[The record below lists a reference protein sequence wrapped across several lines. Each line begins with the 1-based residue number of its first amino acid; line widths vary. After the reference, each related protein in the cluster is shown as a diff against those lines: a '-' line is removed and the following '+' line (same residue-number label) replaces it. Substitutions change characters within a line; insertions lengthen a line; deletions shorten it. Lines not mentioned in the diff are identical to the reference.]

1 MSRTWSPYQ
10 ENIFSFIL
18 NGVGNAVVEAVA
30 GSGKTTTIVECTQRI
45 PKGKTSIMLAFNKTI
60 AEELKSRG
68 VNARTFHSLTYSPV
82 MNSRKTNNVE
92 TNKLRMI
99 CKQIFSSDEAFVYG
113 AFLTKLVGL
122 ARNAGIG
129 CLVAD
134 TEDAWWEVINHHD
147 LELENERGNM
157 ARAVEMARDLLDESC
172 RSNFVDFDDMLYL
185 AVKDG
190 ILLPKFDYV
199 FVDEAQD
206 TNAVQRAIIR
216 KICHQESRVV
226 FVGDPCQP
234 LGTQVQIPIDQT
246 CSKYLGVTSVPIEQ
260 IEVGTRVVSYRRNI
274 GHFIQTGL
282 KVTGVTRKPFAGEMV
297 VVTTKDNTV
306 SKYTPNHFCLANFNA
321 LMNHTAIYVMRRGQ
335 QYRIGKCKMSY
346 AQSSGIAGRMRS
358 EEADCS
364 WILAVYEDANEA
376 FVMEQ
381 VLSVQYGI
389 PQTLFQATN
398 LHSEQAESNL
408 WQIWHRVG
416 NNSEK
421 GEALLQAFGRDY
433 RYPLVQNYT
442 ITPQCLKRPFIVH
455 ASNLIDGVKVLR
467 YSYVANG
474 NKTTQSDWQEIT
486 VTKETYKGDV
496 ISLAVEDTNL
506 YIADGIVTHN
516 CQAIYGFRGADSNS
530 MSMLAEEFECEHLP
544 LTISYRCPTSVIA
557 EARRFVSH
565 IEAAPDAPEGKVHH
579 NVNLYTVLR
588 NTAAL
593 CAGTSDEQTPDAP
606 SDRAFT
612 PRDLV
617 VCRTTKPLIA
627 LAFRAMKMR
636 IPVKILGRE
645 IGQGLKTLIG
655 KMRATD
661 VDDLVVKLEAWAARE
676 IDKAIAKQL
685 DEKVDQLQDKLDAIL
700 CLIEGLPETQRAL
713 PDLLECLESLF
724 NNNVQALTLSTIHKT
739 KGMEAKRVWWLN
751 ASACPSKWA
760 KKDWQKT
767 QEINLCYVAVTRAME
782 ELLYIEDG
790 SNKKNK
796 GMSQGDI
803 DVIKGGDMAHAA
815 NNPRGELPETV

>member
-1 MSRTWSPYQ
+1 MTRTWSPYQ

-206 TNAVQRAIIR
+206 TNAIQRAIIR
-216 KICHQESRVV
+216 KICHQDSRVV
-226 FVGDPCQP
+226 FVGDP
-234 LGTQVQIPIDQT
+234 
-246 CSKYLGVTSVPIEQ
+246 S
-260 IEVGTRVVSYRRNI
+260 
-274 GHFIQTGL
+274 
-282 KVTGVTRKPFAGEMV
+282 
-297 VVTTKDNTV
+297 
-306 SKYTPNHFCLANFNA
+306 
-321 LMNHTAIYVMRRGQ
+321 
-335 QYRIGKCKMSY
+335 
-346 AQSSGIAGRMRS
+346 
-358 EEADCS
+358 
-364 WILAVYEDANEA
+364 
-376 FVMEQ
+376 
-381 VLSVQYGI
+381 
-389 PQTLFQATN
+389 
-398 LHSEQAESNL
+398 
-408 WQIWHRVG
+408 
-416 NNSEK
+416 
-421 GEALLQAFGRDY
+421 
-433 RYPLVQNYT
+433 
-442 ITPQCLKRPFIVH
+442 
-455 ASNLIDGVKVLR
+455 
-467 YSYVANG
+467 
-474 NKTTQSDWQEIT
+474 
-486 VTKETYKGDV
+486 
-496 ISLAVEDTNL
+496 
-506 YIADGIVTHN
+506 
-516 CQAIYGFRGADSNS
+516 QAIYGFRGADSNS

-579 NVNLYTVLR
+579 NVDLYTVLR

-700 CLIEGLPETQRAL
+700 CLIEGLPETSRTI
-713 PDLLECLESLF
+713 PDLLECIEGLF
-724 NNNVQALTLSTIHKT
+724 NNNVQALTLSTIHKA
-739 KGMEAKRVWWLN
+739 KGTEADRVWWLN
-751 ASACPSKWA
+751 YEDCPSKWA
-760 KKDWQKT
+760 KQDWQRL
-767 QEINLCYVAVTRAME
+767 QEKNLCYVAITRAKSALM
-782 ELLYIEDG
+782 YV
-790 SNKKNK
+790 SNKVNK
-796 GMSQGDI
+796 DQEES
-803 DVIKGGDMAHAA
+803 
-815 NNPRGELPETV
+815 